1 MSGRVFYADHNAT
14 TPCDPRVAALILE
27 NSVET
32 YGNANSNHAYGHSAK
47 AAVEHAQDQ
56 VAECV
61 DCDPEDIVFTS
72 GATEALNLF
81 FKGLASSQ
89 SLAFLTSEIEH
100 SAVINSI
107 SRRVSRSGSTSF
119 IPLRTGGIVTPEA
132 IEGFADR
139 GIDVV
144 TLQAINPET
153 GVQQDIA
160 PLVRAAKAIG
170 ALVIVDAA
178 QGLWKM
184 PLRFRA
190 WDCDAMVISA
200 HKAYGPKGAGA
211 LIVRRP
217 VRAALTALHD
227 GGGSPGQRLRAGTEN
242 VPTMA
247 GFGLCCELVRR
258 ESDVWR
264 SQVEAARNHFEM
276 RLQDRLPDQVISW
289 FQRFDRAPNTSS
301 MSFRGLSAELLLIQL
316 TDLAASYGSACNA
329 GSFEPS
335 RALLASG
342 MERGLAEGTIRFSFG
357 RDISLAGAEVAVELV
372 VSAFRRCT

>member
-1 MSGRVFYADHNAT
+1 MPGEALYADHNAT
-14 TPCDPRVAALILE
+14 TPCDPRVATFILE

-32 YGNANSNHAYGHSAK
+32 FGNANSDHLYGRSAR
-47 AAVEHAQDQ
+47 AALQRSQDRI
-56 VAECV
+56 AECV
-61 DCDPEDIVFTS
+61 DCDLEDIVFTS

-81 FKGLASSQ
+81 FKGLAPSQ

-107 SRRVSRSGSTSF
+107 SRRVSQSGSTSF
-119 IPLRTGGIVTPEA
+119 MPLRAGGIVTPDD
-132 IEGFADR
+132 IENFADR

-184 PLRFRA
+184 PLSFRD

-217 VRAALTALHD
+217 VRDALTALHD
-227 GGGSPGQRLRAGTEN
+227 GGVSPGQRLRAGTEN

-276 RLQDRLPDQVISW
+276 LLQNRLPGQAISW
-289 FQRFDRAPNTSS
+289 FQQFNRAPNTSS
-301 MSFRGLSAELLLIQL
+301 ISFKGLSAELLLIQL
-316 TDLAASYGSACNA
+316 TDLAASYGSACNS

-342 MERGLAEGTIRFSFG
+342 MPRDLAEGTIRFSFG
-357 RDISLAGAEVAVELV
+357 RDFSMAGAEMAVDSV
-372 VSAFRRCT
+372 VSAHSRCV

>member
-1 MSGRVFYADHNAT
+1 MLDPVFYADHNAT
-14 TPCDPRVAALILE
+14 TPCDPRVAAFILE
-27 NSVET
+27 NSVEN
-32 YGNANSNHAYGHSAK
+32 YGNANSDHAYGRSAR
-47 AAVEHAQDQ
+47 AAVLHAQDQ
-56 VAECV
+56 IAECV

-81 FKGLASSQ
+81 FKGLAPSQ

-100 SAVINSI
+100 SAVINPI

-119 IPLRTGGIVTPEA
+119 IPLRAGGIVTPDA
-132 IEGFADR
+132 IESFADR

-160 PLVRAAKAIG
+160 SLVQAAKAIG

-184 PLRFRA
+184 PLSFRD

-217 VRAALTALHD
+217 VRDAITPLHD
-227 GGGSPGQRLRAGTEN
+227 GGFSSGQRLRAGTEN
-242 VPTMA
+242 VPTIC
-247 GFGLCCELVRR
+247 GFGLCCELVSR
-258 ESDVWR
+258 EAHEWR
-264 SQVEAARNHFEM
+264 SIVSEGRNQFETQLM
-276 RLQDRLPDQVISW
+276 DRLPGRVCSW
-289 FQRFDRAPNTSS
+289 FAQFGRAPNVSS
-301 MSFRGLSAELLLIQL
+301 LSFLGLSADLLLAQL
-316 TDLAASYGSACNA
+316 INVAASYGSACNA

-335 RALLASG
+335 SVLLASG
-342 MERGLAEGTIRFSFG
+342 MPRDLAEGTIRFSFG
-357 RDISLAGAEVAVELV
+357 RNFSAKEAECLAKSVA
-372 VSAFRRCT
+372 SAWKRCF